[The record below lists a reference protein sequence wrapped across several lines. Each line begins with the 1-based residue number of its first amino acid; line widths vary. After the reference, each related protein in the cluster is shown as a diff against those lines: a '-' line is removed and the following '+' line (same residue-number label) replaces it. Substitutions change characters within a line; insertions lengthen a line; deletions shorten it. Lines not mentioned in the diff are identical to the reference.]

1 MYIIIIFNNSCLV
14 IFKNVCLPKI
24 RGIKQEK
31 KKSYRGYIRAS
42 FYIHMVLLKKFWRD
56 DSNYTLVNH
65 QIQL

>member
-42 FYIHMVLLKKFWRD
+42 FYIHMVLLKKF
-56 DSNYTLVNH
+56 
-65 QIQL
+65 